1 MATFLAHKPKLLT
14 FGMGQDKKDT
24 ILNGIVRHILEEKTK
39 MRYLSNLREAFSQVD
54 KAWDTADEE
63 GVEIKITDE

>member
-1 MATFLAHKPKLLT
+1 
-14 FGMGQDKKDT
+14 MGAKESRGSV
-24 ILNGIVRHILEEKTK
+24 LNEIVRHILEEKTK

>member
-1 MATFLAHKPKLLT
+1 
-14 FGMGQDKKDT
+14 MGAKESRGSV
-24 ILNGIVRHILEEKTK
+24 LNEIVRHILEEKTK

-54 KAWDTADEE
+54 KTWDTADEE